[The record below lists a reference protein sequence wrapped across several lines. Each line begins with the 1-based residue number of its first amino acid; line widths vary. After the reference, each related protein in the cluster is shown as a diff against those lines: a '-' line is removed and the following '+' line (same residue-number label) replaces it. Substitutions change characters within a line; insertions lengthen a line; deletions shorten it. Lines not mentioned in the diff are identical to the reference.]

1 MTIKNLETFRGN
13 VTMTKAGFN
22 ELSLILSYAS
32 DHEQSKGHTCIAE
45 SCRNDAD
52 KIYDEL
58 KALGY
63 YDNI

>member
-1 MTIKNLETFRGN
+1 MTIKNLETFRGS
-13 VTMTKAGFN
+13 VTMTKADFN
-22 ELSLILSYAS
+22 QLSLLMSYAS

-45 SCRNDAD
+45 SYMNDAD
-52 KIYDEL
+52 KIYYEL